1 MFPRTCCCL
10 QPHFQKC
17 AAALSHTNPAA
28 RSQPQ
33 QLQLETGVS
42 WGHRCPGRTCA
53 LLFKRGSFFFFAFQ
67 IKLSDFGFCA
77 QVSKEVPRR
86 KSLVGTPYWM
96 APEVI
101 SRMPYGTEVSA
112 ARLPGRPHGALI
124 EPTEPREIPAV
135 QTPSHKCAEQ
145 QQLCLPQSINTVL
158 CLNVFFCDVWAE
170 NNWLEH

>member
-1 MFPRTCCCL
+1 M
-10 QPHFQKC
+10 QPPCPTQTPQLVPSPSSSSWRQGSPGDTGARGEHVPC
-17 AAALSHTNPAA
+17 YSREDLSF
-28 RSQPQ
+28 S
-33 QLQLETGVS
+33 
-42 WGHRCPGRTCA
+42 
-53 LLFKRGSFFFFAFQ
+53 LLFQ

-135 QTPSHKCAEQ
+135 QTPSCKCAEQ
-145 QQLCLPQSINTVL
+145 QQLCLPQSINTVP